1 MAKAATSKI
10 ADKIEEAVETSSL
23 EADVKQLRKDIDK
36 LIAQLGKTGQHAQG
50 AARKAAAVGV
60 DQIKAQADDFKARA
74 QDLEGQLIDAVRE
87 KPVTSL
93 AIAAGVGYFFALL
106 SRR

>member
-1 MAKAATSKI
+1 MATAKSK
-10 ADKIEEAVETSSL
+10 VEDVVDDGAQTL

-36 LIAQLGKTGQHAQG
+36 LVAQLSKTGQHSYG
-50 AARKAAAVGV
+50 TARKAASVGV
-60 DQIKAQADDFKARA
+60 DQIKSQAH
-74 QDLEGQLIDAVRE
+74 DLEAQLVDTVRE
-87 KPVTSL
+87 KPVTAL